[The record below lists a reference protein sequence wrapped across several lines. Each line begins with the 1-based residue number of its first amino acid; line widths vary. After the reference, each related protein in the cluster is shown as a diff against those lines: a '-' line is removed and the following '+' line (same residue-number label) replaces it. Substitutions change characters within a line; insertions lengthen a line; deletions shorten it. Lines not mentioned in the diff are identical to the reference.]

1 MPVQP
6 AATLTPIPEFP
17 ALADRAAG
25 TYNSKAYAFG
35 AHMGTPGPFVA
46 QVNALASNVQANA
59 TDAATSAA
67 TANTKAGEASTSAT
81 TATTKADEASG
92 SATAA
97 ASSATTAS
105 GHVATASGHATD
117 AGNSATAAAASAVT
131 ANTKAGEASTSAT
144 TATTAATTATT
155 KADEASG
162 SATAAASSAVAAAAS
177 AGDAQA
183 AQAAA
188 AGAANYKGAWS
199 SLSGALSIP
208 AAVSEGGRIWVLQSN
223 IPDVALKRPGMDPV
237 WLPIT
242 APVTQAVLPDPR
254 VIDTTKSITLAAAWT
269 VPNARTCRAITLD
282 SDRELL
288 ILAGTGG
295 VHACA
300 YNRTT
305 DTMGAAVLVRTE
317 PGVRVDAVAHAA
329 GADKALIVSLP
340 ISTTALQA
348 VVLTVSGLTV
358 TVGTA
363 ETATL
368 AGNYT
373 QGTLSSV
380 PFGTGC
386 AIGYTRATS
395 TTGMRAITV
404 SGAAATIGNELNIG
418 SSAWSH
424 ALTVIDASRILT
436 LTANGTLLNVLPVSV
451 SGSTLTAG
459 TAATTACTGAFLSA
473 GVLSTGRFAVAY
485 LSSANVT
492 SGAVIDVPSTTATL
506 TTAVLASQPFNVGTT
521 AAVVSDATLLV
532 GGANFCN
539 TLTDVAGVATA
550 GANFPVS
557 RGTQIDAQTLVVAIT
572 GSSGDAAFAATVVSG
587 ALNLA
592 PISASMYNADAW
604 PISGANAR
612 NEIASTA
619 HRGAGGCF
627 AVASGA
633 LFRIHLGPTEA
644 VLCSTQGLGAPVAR
658 VSDATLWYAAQ
669 QNIAG
674 TSFQLIRATLP

>member
-1 MPVQP
+1 MPLTAPPTAPTPSMTQAQFD
-6 AATLTPIPEFP
+6 AA
-17 ALADRAAG
+17 A
-25 TYNSKAYAFG
+25 YN
-35 AHMGTPGPFVA
+35 
-46 QVNALASNVQANA
+46 LASWHSTNVAELGALQTEVAANA
-59 TDAATSAA
+59 
-67 TANTKAGEASTSAT
+67 GI
-81 TATTKADEASG
+81 
-92 SATAA
+92 
-97 ASSATTAS
+97 
-105 GHVATASGHATD
+105 
-117 AGNSATAAAASAVT
+117 AAAAAAIKNLGTYRGPWSSVT
-131 ANTKAGEASTSAT
+131 AYATGDSVKHLGDFWLANQPSTNQSPVEGAYWT
-144 TATTAATTATT
+144 
-155 KADEASG
+155 EVVG
-162 SATAAASSAVAAAAS
+162 AVQ
-177 AGDAQA
+177 G
-183 AQAAA
+183 
-188 AGAANYKGAWS
+188 
-199 SLSGALSIP
+199 
-208 AAVSEGGRIWVLQSN
+208 V
-223 IPDVALKRPGMDPV
+223 M
-237 WLPIT
+237 
-242 APVTQAVLPDPR
+242 PDPR
-254 VIDTTKSITLAAAWT
+254 VIDTTKAITLAAALT
-269 VPNARTCRAITLD
+269 VHNARTCSVITLD

-288 ILAGTGG
+288 ILAGVGG

-340 ISTTALQA
+340 MSTTALQV

-363 ETATL
+363 GTATL

-395 TTGMRAITV
+395 ITGMRAITV
-404 SGAAATIGNELNIG
+404 SGAAATIGAELNIG
-418 SSAWSH
+418 SSAWGH

-436 LTANGTLLNVLPVSV
+436 FTANGTLLNVLPVSV

-459 TAATTACTGAFLSA
+459 TAATTACTGGFLSA
-473 GVLSTGRFAVAY
+473 GVLSTGRFAVVY

-506 TTAVLASQPFNVGTT
+506 TTAVLASPQPFSVSTT

-532 GGANFCN
+532 GGDNFCN
-539 TLTDVAGVATA
+539 TMTDVAGVATA
-550 GANFPVS
+550 GENFYVS
-557 RGTQIDAQTLVVAIT
+557 RATQIDAQTLVVAIT
-572 GSSGDAAFAATVVSG
+572 GSIGDAAFAATVVSG

-592 PISASMYNADAW
+592 PISAHMYNADAW
-604 PISGANAR
+604 PISNANAR
-612 NEIASTA
+612 NEIAWAT

-627 AVASGA
+627 TFASGV
-633 LFRIHLGPTEA
+633 LFRIHLGPTKA

-658 VSDATLWYAAQ
+658 VSDATLWYATK